1 MSKNRRAR
9 FVPLRTLLRHRFPD
23 RGEPEELIAQG
34 AVTADG
40 APIVNPNARVRADAS
55 IRLHQEGPLRGTIK
69 LAHALQAFSLDV
81 ADLIA
86 LDVGAAAGGFTRA
99 LLDTGV
105 RRVYAVDVGFGQ
117 LRGALR
123 QDRRVVNLERTN
135 IAQLDRQVIEE
146 EVDLVTMDLSYL
158 SYLPV
163 ADALSHI
170 PGRLLASDARL
181 LVLVKPT
188 YELRTGSLAA
198 RPEDVAS
205 AVGSVRGVLS
215 LHGWRTLGSVLS
227 PIRGARGAAEAFVL
241 ARREPD
247 RGSGT

>member
-23 RGEPEELIAQG
+23 RGDPEELIAQG
-34 AVTADG
+34 TVTADG
-40 APIVNPNARVRADAS
+40 VPMTNPDARVRADVS
-55 IRLHQEGPLRGTIK
+55 IRLRQEGPLRGTVK

-81 ADLIA
+81 AHLVA
-86 LDVGAAAGGFTRA
+86 LDVGAAAGGFTQA
-99 LLDTGV
+99 LLDAGA

-135 IAQLDRQVIEE
+135 IALLDRQVIEE

-158 SYLPV
+158 PA
-163 ADALSHI
+163 ADALPQI

-188 YELRTGSLAA
+188 YELRTGRLAA

-205 AVGSVRGVLS
+205 ALGNVRGGLS
-215 LHGWRTLGSVLS
+215 LHGWRTLGSVVS
-227 PIRGARGAAEAFVL
+227 PIRGARGAVEAFVL

-247 RGSGT
+247 RGSRA